1 MSFAT
6 NAMRDNTYKAT
17 PERQMFDY
25 KSTGHLST
33 TFQLQ
38 SAVKTEPEQT
48 VLNIDTTQIKQVPQS
63 KVSKSVID
71 VDEHAKQIENSIYKK
86 LNVNHDKS
94 SSKLNSA
101 KVRNEE
107 EMNEKRLIK
116 ENEMLK
122 IELKKLQKKVDC
134 IDNGTELKKLQRQLD
149 SIDAGIR
156 EDLVTRDEAEKKFV
170 AKKTISETKL
180 QTAVNHKT
188 KSKY

>member
-25 KSTGHLST
+25 KSTEHLST

-38 SAVKTEPEQT
+38 STAKTEPGQT

-86 LNVNHDKS
+86 LNVTPAENKKGSVAVKRDEKANVS
-94 SSKLNSA
+94 SDARSLKTRNIDEFA
-101 KVRNEE
+101 K
-107 EMNEKRLIK
+107 K
-116 ENEMLK
+116 NEMLRA
-122 IELKKLQKKVDC
+122 ELKKLQQKV
-134 IDNGTELKKLQRQLD
+134 D

-156 EDLVTRDEAEKKFV
+156 EDLVTKNEAEQKFV
-170 AKKTISETKL
+170 AKKAISETKV
-180 QTAVNHKT
+180 QAVVSRKAN
-188 KSKY
+188 SKY